1 MYKKIMILIIIHLF
15 IGTNT
20 YSQSKNDKIESD
32 YTLYNENLIEIDF
45 NNYYIL
51 KKYLNHNIEIIM
63 KNEKNIKNIDD
74 DHYILQLPIKNSEI
88 CINKFILFE
97 IANKMII
104 SISFC
109 VEYEDNIDENSIFE
123 IFKNENKAIKESNII
138 ADNDNNYIWI
148 NLLNGI
154 ITNVS
159 ILSYSDLSSI
169 HVTFSRW

>member
-1 MYKKIMILIIIHLF
+1 MYKKIIIVIIIHLF
-15 IGTNT
+15 IGTNA
-20 YSQSKNDKIESD
+20 YSQNKNDEIESD
-32 YTLYNENLIEIDF
+32 YTLYNENLIRIDF

-51 KKYLNHNIEIIM
+51 KKYLNQNIEIIV
-63 KNEKNIKNIDD
+63 EKEGNIKNINDD
-74 DHYILQLPIKNSEI
+74 YYILQLPNKNSEI

-97 IANKMII
+97 IANNMII

-109 VEYEDNIDENSIFE
+109 VEYEDNIDENNIFE
-123 IFKNENKAIKESNII
+123 IFKNENRAIKESNII

-159 ILSYSDLSSI
+159 ILSHSDLSSI
-169 HVTFSRW
+169 HVTYSRW

>member
-15 IGTNT
+15 IGTST
-20 YSQSKNDKIESD
+20 YSQNKNDEMESD
-32 YTLYNENLIEIDF
+32 YTFYNENLIEIDF

-63 KNEKNIKNIDD
+63 KEEKNIKNIDD
-74 DHYILQLPIKNSEI
+74 DYYILQLPIKNSEI
-88 CINKFILFE
+88 CINKFVLFE
-97 IANKMII
+97 VDNKMII

-109 VEYEDNIDENSIFE
+109 VEYENNVDGKNIFE
-123 IFKNENKAIKESNII
+123 IFKNENRAIKESNII
-138 ADNDNNYIWI
+138 ADNYNIYIWI

-169 HVTFSRW
+169 HVTYSRW